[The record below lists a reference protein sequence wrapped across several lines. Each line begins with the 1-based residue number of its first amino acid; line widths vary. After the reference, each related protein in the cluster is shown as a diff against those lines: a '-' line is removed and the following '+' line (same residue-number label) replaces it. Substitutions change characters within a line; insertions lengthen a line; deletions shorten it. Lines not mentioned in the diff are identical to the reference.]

1 MVDPSR
7 FWLQIVGPKAA
18 ELDVLVE
25 EMTEYYRKQENRA
38 AHGVEKVN
46 KGDLVAA
53 IFQYDGKWYRA
64 EVLSITDENPPQAE
78 LYYVDY
84 GDTDLVPVEE
94 FYELRTDFLRLH
106 FQAIECFLARIG
118 EYFVGVR

>member
-7 FWLQIVGPKAA
+7 FWLQIVGPKAT

-25 EMTEYYRKQENRA
+25 QMTEYYRKKENRDSHVL
-38 AHGVEKVN
+38 HGVN

-53 IFQYDGKWYRA
+53 VFSYDNKWYRA
-64 EVLSITDENPPQAE
+64 EVLSVDHYQPAHAE
-78 LYYVDY
+78 VYFVDY
-84 GDTDLVPVEE
+84 GDVDQVSLEE
-94 FYELRTDFLRLH
+94 VYELRTDFLRLH

-118 EYFVGVR
+118 LF